1 MINIC
6 AYRGRR
12 TFTDEDRR
20 PMSLMIE
27 LLASAH
33 EADLQRESHERRMKD
48 AVTACRRRFF
58 DFLKPERPCDP
69 QPC

>member
-12 TFTDEDRR
+12 TITEDRR

-33 EADLQRESHERRMKD
+33 EADLQRESHERRRKD
-48 AVTACRRRFF
+48 AFTGCRRRFF
-58 DFLKPERPCDP
+58 DFLKLERPCEP
-69 QPC
+69 QSC

>member
-12 TFTDEDRR
+12 TITEDRR

-48 AVTACRRRFF
+48 AVTGCRRRFF
-58 DFLKPERPCDP
+58 DFLKPERPCEP
-69 QPC
+69 QSC

>member
-12 TFTDEDRR
+12 TITEDRR

-58 DFLKPERPCDP
+58 DFLKPERPYEPHSC
-69 QPC
+69 

>member
-12 TFTDEDRR
+12 TITEDRR

-33 EADLQRESHERRMKD
+33 EADLQRESRERRMKD

-58 DFLKPERPCDP
+58 DFLKPERPCEP
-69 QPC
+69 RPC